1 MIVRIATED
10 QFEIP
15 QDAYEELNRLDNEVV
30 EAVQSDDEQR
40 YTDLF
45 KQLIDMV
52 RAKGTVVADDDLR
65 ESQVILPPPDT
76 GLAEA
81 KRDFSGEGVIPEAF
95 MPGSA

>member
-10 QFEIP
+10 QFEVP
-15 QDAYEELNRLDNEVV
+15 QDAVEELNRLDNEVV
-30 EAVQSDDEQR
+30 EAVEAKDEQR
-40 YTDLF
+40 YTETF
-45 KQLIDMV
+45 ARLIEMV
-52 RAKGTVVADDDLR
+52 RTRGTKLDDDDLR

-95 MPGSA
+95 MPGST